1 MITQIFLVVLIVGV
15 ILMDV
20 VFAKNGLPTE
30 SMVLRDWAR
39 NWSILPFV
47 AGFLL
52 AHWFAPL
59 RTPIGGA
66 WGYALPI
73 FAILL
78 GIDIYMNLAHP
89 GYYPAWRHSLWYALA
104 GIPTGMLLWAQPGGW
119 SPL

>member
-1 MITQIFLVVLIVGV
+1 MITQIFLVALIVSV

-20 VFAKNGLPTE
+20 VFAKKGLPTE

-39 NWSILPFV
+39 NWTILPFI

-52 AHWFAPL
+52 AHWFAPV
-59 RTPIGGA
+59 RSPIVSA

-73 FAILL
+73 FGVLFAIDL
-78 GIDIYMNLAHP
+78 YMNLAQP
-89 GYYPAWRHSLWYALA
+89 GHYPAWRYSLWYALA
-104 GIPTGMLLWAQPGGW
+104 GVPAGIFLWAQPGSW

>member
-1 MITQIFLVVLIVGV
+1 MITQIFVACLIIGT

-20 VFAKNGLPTE
+20 VFAKHGLPTE

-52 AHWFAPL
+52 AHWFLPL
-59 RTPIGGA
+59 KTPIGGA

-73 FAILL
+73 FALL
-78 GIDIYMNLAHP
+78 IGIDLYMNLVHP
-89 GYYPAWRHSLWYALA
+89 NYYPAWRYPMIYAIL
-104 GIPTGMLLWAQPGGW
+104 GIPTGALLWAQRGDW
-119 SPL
+119 L